1 MSYKNKNIKLLKIY
15 KLVLIQLANI
25 NNKKDGRK

>member
-15 KLVLIQLANI
+15 KLVLIQLENI